1 MIMMMKKQIIGTMC
15 LAALMSSCHIYKSY
29 DRPETIDA
37 SGIYRDPASAADTL
51 AADTLA
57 ADTAN
62 MGNLPWKEIF
72 RDAKLQALIEEGLS
86 KNVDIQAAALRVQEA
101 KVMLTAAK
109 LSYLP
114 SINLAP
120 QGTATSMGGGNYVKA
135 YQLPVSASWEIDL
148 FGKILNTKRGQKV
161 AYEQSKYAEQAVR
174 SQIICGIAN
183 VYYSLLMLDRQVEI
197 TTETAAIYKENVR
210 AMEAMKIAGMTTE
223 AAVAQMRAASHQ
235 VEASLLDLKRQ
246 VRETENSLA
255 VLLARTPQTV
265 ERGTLAEQV
274 MPEELAAGV
283 PMQLLENRPDVKMAE
298 MTLAAAYYTTN
309 SARAAFYPGLNI
321 TGLAGWTNGSGVTVV
336 NPGEFMLQ
344 ALASLAQPI
353 FNNGKLIA
361 NLKVSKAEEKIA
373 QMNYQQT
380 ILEAGKEVSDA
391 LFLFDTQTKKLAEDR
406 GQVEQLDKAVTYTNA
421 LFQSGEATY
430 LEVLTSQQNLLSA
443 QLSEVADNFQR
454 IQAVINLYSAL
465 GGGRE

>member
-1 MIMMMKKQIIGTMC
+1 MMC
-15 LAALMSSCHIYKSY
+15 LTAMMSSCHIYKAY

-37 SGIYRDPASAADTL
+37 SGIYRDPASATDTL
-51 AADTLA
+51 AS
-57 ADTAN
+57 DTAN
-62 MGNLPWKEIF
+62 MGNLPWKEVF
-72 RDAKLQALIEEGLS
+72 RDAKLQALIEEGLAN
-86 KNVDIQAAALRVQEA
+86 NVDMQAAALRVQEA

-114 SINLAP
+114 TINFTP
-120 QGTATSMGGGNYVKA
+120 QGTLSSFDKSKPTQT

-148 FGKILNTKRGQKV
+148 FGKILNAKRGQKV
-161 AYEQSKYAEQAVR
+161 AYEQSKYSEQAVR

-183 VYYSLLMLDRQVEI
+183 TYYSLLMLDRQVEI

-210 AMEAMKIAGMTTE
+210 VMEAMKIAGMTTE

-235 VEASLLDLKRQ
+235 VEASLMDLKRQ

-255 VLLARTPQTV
+255 VLLARTPQTID
-265 ERGTLAEQV
+265 RSTLDAQV
-274 MPEELAAGV
+274 MPEELTAGV

-298 MTLAAAYYTTN
+298 MTLASAYYTTN

-321 TGLAGWTNGSGVTVV
+321 TGTAGWTNSTGMAVL
-336 NPGEFMLQ
+336 NPGKLILN
-344 ALASLAQPI
+344 AVASLAQPI

-391 LFLFDTQTKKLAEDR
+391 LFLYDTQNKKLVEDR
-406 GQVEQLDKAVTYTNA
+406 GQVEQLDKAVTYTKA
-421 LFQSGEATY
+421 LFQSGDATY
-430 LEVLTSQQNLLSA
+430 LEILTAQQNLLSA
-443 QLSEVADNFQR
+443 QLSEVSDNFQR
-454 IQAVINLYSAL
+454 MQAVINLYSAL

>member
-1 MIMMMKKQIIGTMC
+1 MKKQIIGMMC
-15 LAALMSSCHIYKSY
+15 LTAMMSSCHIYKAY

-37 SGIYRDPASAADTL
+37 SGIYRDPASATDTL
-51 AADTLA
+51 AS
-57 ADTAN
+57 DTAN
-62 MGNLPWKEIF
+62 MGNLPWKEVF
-72 RDAKLQALIEEGLS
+72 RDVKLQALIEEGLAN
-86 KNVDIQAAALRVQEA
+86 NVDMQAAALRVEEA

-114 SINLAP
+114 TINFTP
-120 QGTATSMGGGNYVKA
+120 QGTLSSFDKSKPTQT

-148 FGKILNTKRGQKV
+148 FGKILNAKRGQKV
-161 AYEQSKYAEQAVR
+161 AYEQSKYSEQAVR

-183 VYYSLLMLDRQVEI
+183 TYYSLLMLDRQVEI

-210 AMEAMKIAGMTTE
+210 VMEAMKIAGMTTE

-255 VLLARTPQTV
+255 VLLAKAPQPID
-265 ERGTLAEQV
+265 RSTLDEQA
-274 MPEELAAGV
+274 MPEELTAGV

-321 TGLAGWTNGSGVTVV
+321 TGTAGWTNSAGMAVL
-336 NPGEFMLQ
+336 NPGKLILN
-344 ALASLAQPI
+344 AVASLAQPI

-391 LFLFDTQTKKLAEDR
+391 LFLYDTQNKKLVEDR
-406 GQVEQLDKAVTYTNA
+406 GQVDQLDKAVTYTKA
-421 LFQSGEATY
+421 LFQSGDATY
-430 LEVLTSQQNLLSA
+430 LEILTAQQNLLSA
-443 QLSEVADNFQR
+443 QLSEVSDNFQR
-454 IQAVINLYSAL
+454 MQAVINLYSAL

>member
-1 MIMMMKKQIIGTMC
+1 MKKQIIGMMC
-15 LAALMSSCHIYKSY
+15 LTAMMSSCHIYKAY

-37 SGIYRDPASAADTL
+37 SGIYRDPASATDTL
-51 AADTLA
+51 AS
-57 ADTAN
+57 DTAN
-62 MGNLPWKEIF
+62 MGNLPWKEVF
-72 RDAKLQALIEEGLS
+72 RDAKLQALIEEGLAN
-86 KNVDIQAAALRVQEA
+86 NVDMQAAALRVQEA

-114 SINLAP
+114 TINFTP
-120 QGTATSMGGGNYVKA
+120 QGTLSSFDKSKPTQT

-148 FGKILNTKRGQKV
+148 FGKILNAKRGQKV
-161 AYEQSKYAEQAVR
+161 AYEQSKYSEQAVR

-183 VYYSLLMLDRQVEI
+183 TYYSLLMLDRQVEI

-210 AMEAMKIAGMTTE
+210 VMEAMKIAGMTTE

-235 VEASLLDLKRQ
+235 VEASLMDLKRQ

-255 VLLARTPQTV
+255 VLLARTPQTID
-265 ERGTLAEQV
+265 RSTLDAQV
-274 MPEELAAGV
+274 MPEELTTGV

-298 MTLAAAYYTTN
+298 MTLASAYYTTN

-321 TGLAGWTNGSGVTVV
+321 TGTAGWTNSAGMAVL
-336 NPGEFMLQ
+336 NPGKLILN
-344 ALASLAQPI
+344 AVASLAQPI

-391 LFLFDTQTKKLAEDR
+391 LFLYDTQNKKLVEDR
-406 GQVEQLDKAVTYTNA
+406 GQVEQLDKAVTYTKA
-421 LFQSGEATY
+421 LFQSGDATY
-430 LEVLTSQQNLLSA
+430 LEILTAQQNLLSA
-443 QLSEVADNFQR
+443 QLSEVSDNFQR
-454 IQAVINLYSAL
+454 MQAVINLYSAL

>member
-37 SGIYRDPASAADTL
+37 SGIYRDPAS
-51 AADTLA
+51 A

-120 QGTATSMGGGNYVKA
+120 QGTATSMGGSNYVKA

-430 LEVLTSQQNLLSA
+430 LELLTSQQNLLSA

>member
-37 SGIYRDPASAADTL
+37 SGIYRDPASAV
-51 AADTLA
+51 DTLA

-120 QGTATSMGGGNYVKA
+120 QGTATSMGGSNYVKA

-174 SQIICGIAN
+174 LQIICGIAN

-353 FNNGKLIA
+353 FNNGKLIV

-430 LEVLTSQQNLLSA
+430 LELLTSQQNLLSA

>member
-1 MIMMMKKQIIGTMC
+1 MKKQIIGMMC
-15 LAALMSSCHIYKSY
+15 LTAMMSSCHIYKAY

-37 SGIYRDPASAADTL
+37 SGIYRDPASATDTL
-51 AADTLA
+51 VS
-57 ADTAN
+57 DTAN
-62 MGNLPWKEIF
+62 MGNLPWKEVF
-72 RDAKLQALIEEGLS
+72 RDAKLQVLIEEGLAN
-86 KNVDIQAAALRVQEA
+86 NVDMQAAALRVEEA

-114 SINLAP
+114 TINFTP
-120 QGTATSMGGGNYVKA
+120 QGTLSSFDKSKPSQT

-148 FGKILNTKRGQKV
+148 FGKILNAKRGQKV
-161 AYEQSKYAEQAVR
+161 AYEQSKYSEQAVR

-183 VYYSLLMLDRQVEI
+183 TYYSLLMLDRQVEI

-210 AMEAMKIAGMTTE
+210 VMEAMKIAGMTTE

-255 VLLARTPQTV
+255 VLLAKAPQPID
-265 ERGTLAEQV
+265 RSTLDEQV
-274 MPEELAAGV
+274 MPEELTAGV
-283 PMQLLENRPDVKMAE
+283 PMQLLENRPDVKIAE

-321 TGLAGWTNGSGVTVV
+321 TGTAGWTNSAGIAVL
-336 NPGEFMLQ
+336 NPGKLILN
-344 ALASLAQPI
+344 AVASLAQPI

-391 LFLFDTQTKKLAEDR
+391 LFLYDTQNKKLVEDR
-406 GQVEQLDKAVTYTNA
+406 GQVDQLDKAVTYTKA
-421 LFQSGEATY
+421 LFQSGDATY
-430 LEVLTSQQNLLSA
+430 LEILTAQQNLLSA
-443 QLSEVADNFQR
+443 QLSEVSDNFQR
-454 IQAVINLYSAL
+454 MQAVINLYSAL